1 MSIVPNLDE
10 MTDEEKLNVL
20 ESVQKSIA
28 DSKEIQ
34 KQKIAANVDLVVQA
48 LKKIESDIRSRF
60 DDVGFAI
67 EKRVSTIKDGRDGA
81 DGRDGRN
88 GKDGK
93 NGRDGAT
100 GPRGADGKN
109 GLDGADGTDG
119 VSVANAHIDF
129 DGSLV
134 ISLSS
139 GQEINVGEVVAPAL
153 AEQIKVITNGGGTS
167 QSVIDT
173 LASLQAQ
180 ITALGSSVVYGGLWN
195 ASTNTPTLV
204 SSVGTSGTFYIVSVA
219 GTTSLNGISNWGV
232 GDWAIFNGTVW
243 QRVEGGADGNFTT
256 LSASSTVTFSGLTA
270 STALALDASKNVVSV
285 TNTGSGSNVLATS
298 PTLVTPVLGTPS
310 SGTLTNC
317 TFPTLNQNTS
327 GTAAGLS
334 ATLVATSGGTGQ
346 SSYAVGDI
354 LYASTTTAL
363 SKLAD
368 VATGNAI
375 ISGGIGVA
383 PSYGKIALT
392 THVSGTLPVANGGT
406 GVTAIGTGVATALG
420 VNTGSA
426 GAFVVNGGAL
436 GTPSGGTVT
445 NLTGTASINING
457 TVGAT
462 TPSTGAFTTVTA
474 TGGVDKLTN
483 ATGVVSVAASAAPST
498 GQVLTATSSTVAT
511 WQTPSTTSAATPTVL
526 GTVYGS
532 MTTSGGSPYLT
543 ALGYNAGVAT
553 TGASCTAVG
562 VGALQTNTTGARN
575 TAVGYQALNAN
586 TTISDNTAVGYQA
599 GLAVTTGDGNTLVG
613 LSSGK
618 TITTGYNN
626 TFVGASSGQLCTATS
641 NNNTAVGFAALYAAA
656 GNGNSAFGNYALNG
670 NTAASNSAF
679 GNQALYR
686 NTSGAANSAFGN
698 VALNLNT
705 TGANNTAVGTSAL
718 EGNTTNSYNV
728 GIGSNALA
736 TGGGNDNI
744 AIGYQ
749 ALYTEG
755 ATGNGQNVAIGSG
768 ASKVSTASAY
778 NNVCVGF
785 RAGYVQTTGVA
796 NVIVGAASGA
806 AVTTGGS
813 VTIVGQAAGATLA
826 TGNGGTYIGAS
837 ATASSSSV
845 ANEIV
850 ICHGFGATGK
860 GASTGYIYPN
870 GGGVYQGNN
879 SANWS
884 TTSDQRLKKNIVDN
898 NVGLD
903 AITSIRVR
911 NFEYRLPE
919 EVTELPAHTVIEKVG
934 VQLGV
939 IAQELQLVLPE
950 CVKTEST
957 GVMSV
962 DADNL
967 TWYMVN
973 AIKELKA
980 EFDAYKSTHP

>member
-67 EKRVSTIKDGRDGA
+67 EKRVSAIKDGRDGA

-375 ISGGIGVA
+375 ISGGIGAA

-406 GVTAIGTGVATALG
+406 GITAIGTGVATALG
-420 VNTGSA
+420 VNVGTA
-426 GAFVVNGGAL
+426 GAFVVNGNAL
-436 GTPSGGTVT
+436 GTPSSGTVT

-462 TPSTGAFTTVTA
+462 TASTGAFTTVTA
-474 TGGVDKLTN
+474 TGGVDKLTS
-483 ATGVVSVAASAAPST
+483 ATGVVSVAAATAPSV
-498 GQVLTATSSTVAT
+498 GQVLMATSSTVAT
-511 WQTPSTTSAATPTVL
+511 WQTPSSGASAATPTVL

-543 ALGYNAGVAT
+543 ALGYNAAPSN
-553 TGASCTAVG
+553 TGTFNV
-562 VGALQTNTTGARN
+562 
-575 TAVGYQALNAN
+575 AVGYTTLN
-586 TTISDNTAVGYQA
+586 S
-599 GLAVTTGDGNTLVG
+599 
-613 LSSGK
+613 
-618 TITTGYNN
+618 
-626 TFVGASSGQLCTATS
+626 
-641 NNNTAVGFAALYAAA
+641 
-656 GNGNSAFGNYALNG
+656 
-670 NTAASNSAF
+670 
-679 GNQALYR
+679 
-686 NTSGAANSAFGN
+686 NTSGGN
-698 VALNLNT
+698 
-705 TGANNTAVGTSAL
+705 
-718 EGNTTNSYNV
+718 
-728 GIGSNALA
+728 I
-736 TGGGNDNI
+736 
-744 AIGYQ
+744 
-749 ALYTEG
+749 
-755 ATGNGQNVAIGSG
+755 VAIGSG
-768 ASKVSTASAY
+768 AAYTNTTGDELIAIGRNAAYSHLSASYNIAIGNSALYTNSSGAWNTAIGWQSQYNSTGSTNNSFGYRTLLSNTSGGANQAFGYMALAANTTAS
-778 NNVCVGF
+778 NNCAFGEEALRFTTTGSSNTALGF
-785 RAGYVQTTGVA
+785 NTLSANTTGVA
-796 NVIVGAASGA
+796 NIAIGSNALSANVTSNYNVAIGINAGSSSTAVGNIYLGQGA
-806 AVTTGGS
+806 GSNVTTGEYNILIGLDCS
-813 VTIVGQAAGATLA
+813 ASAAGD
-826 TGNGGTYIGAS
+826 TG
-837 ATASSSSV
+837 
-845 ANEIV
+845 EIV
-850 ICHGFGATGK
+850 LGTSNSTAGITGK
-860 GASTGYIYPN
+860 GSSTGFISPA

-879 SANWS
+879 SSSWS
-884 TTSDQRLKKNIVDN
+884 VTSDQRLKKNIIDN
-898 NVGLD
+898 NVGLEKIA
-903 AITSIRVR
+903 AIQVR

-919 EVTELPAHTVIEKVG
+919 EVDAELKPTDAIKKEG

-939 IAQELQLVLPE
+939 IAQELKLVLPE

-962 DADNL
+962 NADNL
-967 TWYMVN
+967 TWYLVN
-973 AIKELKA
+973 AVKELKA
-980 EFDAYKSTHP
+980 EFEAYKSAHP

>member
-67 EKRVSTIKDGRDGA
+67 EKRVSAIKDGRDGA

-109 GLDGADGTDG
+109 GIDGADGTDG

-375 ISGGIGVA
+375 ISGGIGAAPSYGKIALTTHISGTLPVANGGTNITSYTIGDIVYASTTGVLSSLADVATGSAIISGGIGVA
-383 PSYGKIALT
+383 PSYGKIGLT

-406 GVTAIGTGVATALG
+406 GITAIGTGVATALG
-420 VNTGSA
+420 VNVGTA

-436 GTPSGGTVT
+436 GTPSSGTVT

-462 TPSTGAFTTVTA
+462 TPSTGAFTTLSA
-474 TGGVDKLTN
+474 TGNITCNGGKYSLQSASTEYGSLSTASGDLTLASAAGGYLKLL
-483 ATGVVSVAASAAPST
+483 SVGNLLLGYAASAEIFRGSSV
-498 GQVLTATSSTVAT
+498 GVSLTNSLGVGGA
-511 WQTPSTTSAATPTVL
+511 TPSGGGGGAGITFPATQSASTDANTLDDYEEGTWTPNQGSGLVVVGTFSSVGWYTKIGRIVQVT
-526 GTVYGS
+526 GTVTGSSSISVSNNSLITSNMPFNVIAVAGPCGS
-532 MTTSGGSPYLT
+532 MVNGSTQLGG
-543 ALGYNAGVAT
+543 
-553 TGASCTAVG
+553 
-562 VGALQTNTTGARN
+562 
-575 TAVGYQALNAN
+575 
-586 TTISDNTAVGYQA
+586 
-599 GLAVTTGDGNTLVG
+599 LVQG
-613 LSSGK
+613 
-618 TITTGYNN
+618 
-626 TFVGASSGQLCTATS
+626 GASSGQL
-641 NNNTAVGFAALYAAA
+641 YAA
-656 GNGNSAFGNYALNG
+656 
-670 NTAASNSAF
+670 
-679 GNQALYR
+679 
-686 NTSGAANSAFGN
+686 
-698 VALNLNT
+698 T
-705 TGANNTAVGTSAL
+705 T
-718 EGNTTNSYNV
+718 
-728 GIGSNALA
+728 I
-736 TGGGNDNI
+736 
-744 AIGYQ
+744 
-749 ALYTEG
+749 
-755 ATGNGQNVAIGSG
+755 
-768 ASKVSTASAY
+768 
-778 NNVCVGF
+778 
-785 RAGYVQTTGVA
+785 
-796 NVIVGAASGA
+796 
-806 AVTTGGS
+806 
-813 VTIVGQAAGATLA
+813 
-826 TGNGGTYIGAS
+826 S
-837 ATASSSSV
+837 ATA
-845 ANEIV
+845 
-850 ICHGFGATGK
+850 
-860 GASTGYIYPN
+860 
-870 GGGVYQGNN
+870 
-879 SANWS
+879 
-884 TTSDQRLKKNIVDN
+884 NIFFSLTY
-898 NVGLD
+898 NV
-903 AITSIRVR
+903 
-911 NFEYRLPE
+911 
-919 EVTELPAHTVIEKVG
+919 
-934 VQLGV
+934 
-939 IAQELQLVLPE
+939 
-950 CVKTEST
+950 
-957 GVMSV
+957 
-962 DADNL
+962 
-967 TWYMVN
+967 
-973 AIKELKA
+973 
-980 EFDAYKSTHP
+980 

>member
-67 EKRVSTIKDGRDGA
+67 EKRVSAIKDGRDGA

-93 NGRDGAT
+93 NGRDGAP

-109 GLDGADGTDG
+109 GIDGADGTDG

-195 ASTNTPTLV
+195 ASTNTPALA

-219 GTTSLNGISNWGV
+219 GSTSLDGISNWGV

-298 PTLVTPVLGTPS
+298 PTLVTPALGTPS

-406 GVTAIGTGVATALG
+406 GITAIGTGVATALG

-426 GAFVVNGGAL
+426 GAFVVNGGVL
-436 GTPSGGTVT
+436 GTPSSGTVT

-462 TPSTGAFTTVTA
+462 TASTGAFTTVTA
-474 TGGVDKLTN
+474 TGGVDKLTS

-511 WQTPSTTSAATPTVL
+511 WQTPASAAPA
-526 GTVYGS
+526 GS
-532 MTTSGGSPYLT
+532 NTQVQFNNSG
-543 ALGYNAGVAT
+543 A
-553 TGASCTAVG
+553 
-562 VGALQTNTTGARN
+562 
-575 TAVGYQALNAN
+575 
-586 TTISDNTAVGYQA
+586 
-599 GLAVTTGDGNTLVG
+599 
-613 LSSGK
+613 
-618 TITTGYNN
+618 
-626 TFVGASSGQLCTATS
+626 FGASSGLVFDGTSLGVGGTPVNARKLLVSTASQTDISINAGSSAYGQLLFGYTGADNKGIVAYNNSDNSMQFYTNVTERMRLNSTGALVLAGGTTSANGIGIAFPATQS
-641 NNNTAVGFAALYAAA
+641 ASSDANTLDDYEEGTWTPTL
-656 GNGNSAFGNYALNG
+656 
-670 NTAASNSAF
+670 T
-679 GNQALYR
+679 
-686 NTSGAANSAFGN
+686 FGN
-698 VALNLNT
+698 VAHNGTYSYQAAHYTKVGRLVTVTGIVGINSAGTATGTARMTSLPFTAMNQTGNAEVMGLFNGFTGLLGTSIFGDGPTNNT
-705 TGANNTAVGTSAL
+705 TVTFYTSAGTATGVDKTNFNTGGANYL
-718 EGNTTNSYNV
+718 EFTFSYF
-728 GIGSNALA
+728 
-736 TGGGNDNI
+736 
-744 AIGYQ
+744 
-749 ALYTEG
+749 
-755 ATGNGQNVAIGSG
+755 
-768 ASKVSTASAY
+768 ST
-778 NNVCVGF
+778 
-785 RAGYVQTTGVA
+785 
-796 NVIVGAASGA
+796 
-806 AVTTGGS
+806 
-813 VTIVGQAAGATLA
+813 
-826 TGNGGTYIGAS
+826 
-837 ATASSSSV
+837 
-845 ANEIV
+845 
-850 ICHGFGATGK
+850 
-860 GASTGYIYPN
+860 
-870 GGGVYQGNN
+870 
-879 SANWS
+879 
-884 TTSDQRLKKNIVDN
+884 
-898 NVGLD
+898 
-903 AITSIRVR
+903 
-911 NFEYRLPE
+911 
-919 EVTELPAHTVIEKVG
+919 
-934 VQLGV
+934 
-939 IAQELQLVLPE
+939 
-950 CVKTEST
+950 
-957 GVMSV
+957 
-962 DADNL
+962 
-967 TWYMVN
+967 
-973 AIKELKA
+973 
-980 EFDAYKSTHP
+980 

>member
-195 ASTNTPTLV
+195 ASTNTPALA

-219 GTTSLNGISNWGV
+219 GTTSLDGISNWGV

-298 PTLVTPVLGTPS
+298 PTLVTPALGTPS

-406 GVTAIGTGVATALG
+406 GITAIGTGVATALG

-436 GTPSGGTVT
+436 GTPSSGTVT

-462 TPSTGAFTTVTA
+462 TASTGAFTTVTA

-498 GQVLTATSSTVAT
+498 GQVLTATSGSVAT
-511 WQTPSTTSAATPTVL
+511 WQTPSTTNLASPGPIGNTTPSTGAFTTVTTTTSVAVGGSTLSGSGAGITFPATQSASTNVNTLDDYEEGTWTPVVVGSSAAGTGTNATVIGTYVKIGLQVSVWMYINQTSHTGTGNYTITGLPFTQYGMVGSSVYSTQGFISHNCFMPTIQ
-526 GTVYGS
+526 VYMGRVQTAS
-532 MTTSGGSPYLT
+532 TTIELYQATSG
-543 ALGYNAGVAT
+543 ALPM
-553 TGASCTAVG
+553 S
-562 VGALQTNTTGARN
+562 
-575 TAVGYQALNAN
+575 
-586 TTISDNTAVGYQA
+586 
-599 GLAVTTGDGNTLVG
+599 
-613 LSSGK
+613 
-618 TITTGYNN
+618 
-626 TFVGASSGQLCTATS
+626 
-641 NNNTAVGFAALYAAA
+641 
-656 GNGNSAFGNYALNG
+656 G
-670 NTAASNSAF
+670 NTA
-679 GNQALYR
+679 
-686 NTSGAANSAFGN
+686 
-698 VALNLNT
+698 
-705 TGANNTAVGTSAL
+705 
-718 EGNTTNSYNV
+718 
-728 GIGSNALA
+728 NALLLISMVYA
-736 TGGGNDNI
+736 T
-744 AIGYQ
+744 
-749 ALYTEG
+749 
-755 ATGNGQNVAIGSG
+755 
-768 ASKVSTASAY
+768 
-778 NNVCVGF
+778 
-785 RAGYVQTTGVA
+785 
-796 NVIVGAASGA
+796 
-806 AVTTGGS
+806 
-813 VTIVGQAAGATLA
+813 
-826 TGNGGTYIGAS
+826 
-837 ATASSSSV
+837 
-845 ANEIV
+845 
-850 ICHGFGATGK
+850 
-860 GASTGYIYPN
+860 
-870 GGGVYQGNN
+870 
-879 SANWS
+879 
-884 TTSDQRLKKNIVDN
+884 
-898 NVGLD
+898 
-903 AITSIRVR
+903 
-911 NFEYRLPE
+911 
-919 EVTELPAHTVIEKVG
+919 
-934 VQLGV
+934 
-939 IAQELQLVLPE
+939 
-950 CVKTEST
+950 
-957 GVMSV
+957 
-962 DADNL
+962 
-967 TWYMVN
+967 N
-973 AIKELKA
+973 A
-980 EFDAYKSTHP
+980 

>member
-1 MSIVPNLDE
+1 MDIDKLFESESLDG
-10 MTDEEKLNVL
+10 
-20 ESVQKSIA
+20 IA
-28 DSKEIQ
+28 DNVFGVVNNSVSEVKEMQ
-34 KQKIAANVDLVVQA
+34 RKKVAENVQLVVNA
-48 LKKIESDIRSRF
+48 LKKIESDISSRY
-60 DDVGFAI
+60 DSVGNAL
-67 EKRVSTIKDGRDGA
+67 EKRIITIKDGRDGA

-93 NGRDGAT
+93 NGRDGAP

-109 GLDGADGTDG
+109 GIDGADGTDG

-195 ASTNTPTLV
+195 ASTNTPALA

-219 GTTSLNGISNWGV
+219 GSTSLDGISNWGV

-298 PTLVTPVLGTPS
+298 PTLVTPALGTPS

-406 GVTAIGTGVATALG
+406 GITAIGTGVATALG

-436 GTPSGGTVT
+436 GTPSSGTVT

-462 TPSTGAFTTVTA
+462 TASTGAFTTVTA
-474 TGGVDKLTN
+474 TGGVDKLTS

-511 WQTPSTTSAATPTVL
+511 WQTPAVTAPAGSNTQVQFNNASAFGASASLTWDGTSLTATKL
-526 GTVYGS
+526 AGAHNGTVG
-532 MTTSGGSPYLT
+532 
-543 ALGYNAGVAT
+543 AT
-553 TGASCTAVG
+553 TPS
-562 VGALQTNTTGARN
+562 TGAFTTLSATGQISGTN
-575 TAVGYQALNAN
+575 NAAAQAVFRGWN
-586 TTISDNTAVGYQA
+586 
-599 GLAVTTGDGNTLVG
+599 
-613 LSSGK
+613 SS
-618 TITTGYNN
+618 N
-626 TFVGASSGQLCTATS
+626 GASSGNGQIQLGANPAYCGILQYDDSANTFLYLDNTWNSNGSYIKFRTKTSATPFDAMTIKGDGTVTMS
-641 NNNTAVGFAALYAAA
+641 LYGAGAATFSAA
-656 GNGNSAFGNYALNG
+656 GVISSVSDETWKVKDGVPIDPDAMLNKLEPGYWYYNDEKKETFGKDRQLGFYAQNVNSAIGPE
-670 NTAASNSAF
+670 AAPEPESYLSQDED
-679 GNQALYR
+679 GKEITITKPWGYYDRSVL
-686 NTSGAANSAFGN
+686 
-698 VALNLNT
+698 
-705 TGANNTAVGTSAL
+705 AVTVMSL
-718 EGNTTNSYNV
+718 QK
-728 GIGSNALA
+728 ALA
-736 TGGGNDNI
+736 TI
-744 AIGYQ
+744 ESLTARIT
-749 ALYTEG
+749 ALE
-755 ATGNGQNVAIGSG
+755 A
-768 ASKVSTASAY
+768 K
-778 NNVCVGF
+778 
-785 RAGYVQTTGVA
+785 
-796 NVIVGAASGA
+796 
-806 AVTTGGS
+806 
-813 VTIVGQAAGATLA
+813 
-826 TGNGGTYIGAS
+826 
-837 ATASSSSV
+837 
-845 ANEIV
+845 
-850 ICHGFGATGK
+850 
-860 GASTGYIYPN
+860 
-870 GGGVYQGNN
+870 
-879 SANWS
+879 
-884 TTSDQRLKKNIVDN
+884 
-898 NVGLD
+898 
-903 AITSIRVR
+903 
-911 NFEYRLPE
+911 
-919 EVTELPAHTVIEKVG
+919 
-934 VQLGV
+934 
-939 IAQELQLVLPE
+939 
-950 CVKTEST
+950 
-957 GVMSV
+957 
-962 DADNL
+962 
-967 TWYMVN
+967 
-973 AIKELKA
+973 
-980 EFDAYKSTHP
+980 

>member
-67 EKRVSTIKDGRDGA
+67 EKRVSAIKDGRDGA

-93 NGRDGAT
+93 NGRDGAP

-109 GLDGADGTDG
+109 GIDGADGTDG

-195 ASTNTPTLV
+195 ASTNTPALA

-219 GTTSLNGISNWGV
+219 GSTSLDGISNWGV

-298 PTLVTPVLGTPS
+298 PTLVTPALGTPS

-375 ISGGIGVA
+375 ISGGIGAA

-406 GVTAIGTGVATALG
+406 GITAIGTGVATALG

-426 GAFVVNGGAL
+426 GAFVVNGGVL

-462 TPSTGAFTTVTA
+462 TASTGAFTTLSASSTATLSGLTASTAIALDASKNIVSVTNTGSGNNVLATSPTITGATLTTSAFNGTVGATTPSTGAFTTVTA
-474 TGGVDKLTN
+474 TGGVDKLTS
-483 ATGVVSVAASAAPST
+483 ATGVVSVAAATAPSV
-498 GQVLTATSSTVAT
+498 GQVLTATSGTVAT
-511 WQTPSTTSAATPTVL
+511 WQTPAVTAPAGSNTQVQFNNSGAFGASANFTWDGSTLALTGAVSATTTGKVGTTLGVGAATP
-526 GTVYGS
+526 S
-532 MTTSGGSPYLT
+532 ASG
-543 ALGYNAGVAT
+543 AGITFPAT
-553 TGASCTAVG
+553 QSASTD
-562 VGALQTNTTGARN
+562 
-575 TAVGYQALNAN
+575 AN
-586 TTISDNTAVGYQA
+586 TLDDYEEGTWTPTVT
-599 GLAVTTGDGNTLVG
+599 AVTTTGSPAYAGSYVKI
-613 LSSGK
+613 GK
-618 TITTGYNN
+618 Q
-626 TFVGASSGQLCTATS
+626 VTATM
-641 NNNTAVGFAALYAAA
+641 Y
-656 GNGNSAFGNYALNG
+656 
-670 NTAASNSAF
+670 
-679 GNQALYR
+679 
-686 NTSGAANSAFGN
+686 
-698 VALNLNT
+698 T
-705 TGANNTAVGTSAL
+705 T
-718 EGNTTNSYNV
+718 
-728 GIGSNALA
+728 
-736 TGGGNDNI
+736 
-744 AIGYQ
+744 
-749 ALYTEG
+749 
-755 ATGNGQNVAIGSG
+755 
-768 ASKVSTASAY
+768 
-778 NNVCVGF
+778 
-785 RAGYVQTTGVA
+785 
-796 NVIVGAASGA
+796 
-806 AVTTGGS
+806 
-813 VTIVGQAAGATLA
+813 
-826 TGNGGTYIGAS
+826 
-837 ATASSSSV
+837 
-845 ANEIV
+845 
-850 ICHGFGATGK
+850 
-860 GASTGYIYPN
+860 
-870 GGGVYQGNN
+870 GNN
-879 SANWS
+879 SPTATYTVAVNSSRFTLPFTTANLNNNFQPWTGTSGNGS
-884 TTSDQRLKKNIVDN
+884 TTAG
-898 NVGLD
+898 GLVAAD
-903 AITSIRVR
+903 GATCYFITAITVTNNICATITYSI
-911 NFEYRLPE
+911 
-919 EVTELPAHTVIEKVG
+919 
-934 VQLGV
+934 
-939 IAQELQLVLPE
+939 
-950 CVKTEST
+950 
-957 GVMSV
+957 
-962 DADNL
+962 
-967 TWYMVN
+967 
-973 AIKELKA
+973 
-980 EFDAYKSTHP
+980 

>member
-139 GQEINVGEVVAPAL
+139 GREINVGEVVAPAL

-195 ASTNTPTLV
+195 ASTNTPALA

-219 GTTSLNGISNWGV
+219 GSTSLNGISNWGV

-375 ISGGIGVA
+375 ISGGIGAA

-406 GVTAIGTGVATALG
+406 GITAIGTGVATALG
-420 VNTGSA
+420 VNVGTA

-436 GTPSGGTVT
+436 GTPSSGTVT

-462 TPSTGAFTTVTA
+462 TASTGAFTTVTA
-474 TGGVDKLTN
+474 TGGVDKLTS

-511 WQTPSTTSAATPTVL
+511 WQTPSTASAATPTVL
-526 GTVYGS
+526 GTVYGI
-532 MTTSGGSPYLT
+532 TPSGT
-543 ALGYNAGVAT
+543 AAVALGYQAATTT
-553 TGASCTAVG
+553 TGATGVTAIGYQALQANTGNSVTAVG
-562 VGALQTNTTGARN
+562 YQSAYSLTSAIRNTSIGYQALYSNTTGGSNTAVGYFSMYGSGANGGANTAVGSYSLYSITTGPDNTAVGEQAMYANTTGGYNSAFGRTALTSNTTGSYNVAVGLQSLQANTTSSNN
-575 TAVGYQALNAN
+575 TAVGYQALYSE
-586 TTISDNTAVGYQA
+586 TTA
-599 GLAVTTGDGNTLVG
+599 G
-613 LSSGK
+613 
-618 TITTGYNN
+618 NN
-626 TFVGASSGQLCTATS
+626 T
-641 NNNTAVGFAALYAAA
+641 
-656 GNGNSAFGNYALNG
+656 
-670 NTAASNSAF
+670 
-679 GNQALYR
+679 
-686 NTSGAANSAFGN
+686 
-698 VALNLNT
+698 
-705 TGANNTAVGTSAL
+705 
-718 EGNTTNSYNV
+718 
-728 GIGSNALA
+728 
-736 TGGGNDNI
+736 

-749 ALYTEG
+749 AG
-755 ATGNGQNVAIGSG
+755 RSI
-768 ASKVSTASAY
+768 
-778 NNVCVGF
+778 
-785 RAGYVQTTGVA
+785 TTG
-796 NVIVGAASGA
+796 
-806 AVTTGGS
+806 TDS
-813 VTIVGQAAGATLA
+813 VF
-826 TGNGGTYIGAS
+826 IGYLCGYN
-837 ATASSSSV
+837 ATASVNGSNNV
-845 ANEIV
+845 FV
-850 ICHGFGATGK
+850 GPYCHGSNTNVSAEYLFGWNLAGK
-860 GASTGYIYPN
+860 GNETFFVSGSSGAY
-870 GGGVYQGNN
+870 N
-879 SANWS
+879 SANSLNWS
-884 TTSDQRLKKNIVDN
+884 VTSDQRLKKNIADN
-898 NVGLD
+898 NIGLEKIT
-903 AITSIRVR
+903 AIQVR

-919 EVTELPAHTVIEKVG
+919 EVDAELKPTDAIKKEG

-939 IAQELQLVLPE
+939 IAQELQMVLPD

-962 DADNL
+962 NADNL
-967 TWYMVN
+967 TWYLVN
-973 AIKELKA
+973 AVKELKA